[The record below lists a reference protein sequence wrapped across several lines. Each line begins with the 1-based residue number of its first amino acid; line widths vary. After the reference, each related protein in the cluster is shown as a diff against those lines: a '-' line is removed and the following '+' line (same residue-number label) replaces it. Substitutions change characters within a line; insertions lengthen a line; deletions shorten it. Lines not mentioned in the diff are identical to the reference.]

1 MKKECPKIVQKLSTH
16 TEIIQKSSSSIQK
29 IYNNCA
35 KNCNA
40 SINKLLQFLAQLLY
54 IFCMELDDFWMISV
68 CVDNFWMIFG
78 HFLSQGLYSISNKI
92 MFTYFTSNT
101 LLYQGCVTFITAA
114 SPRIDYPFPS
124 ICDGLG
130 RTIVVSMKDAFL
142 SEFFHKRNFIQSRDY
157 DHKMPFNPI
166 YTQI

>member
-1 MKKECPKIVQKLSTH
+1 MIITKKYLGGSVTAHQFLIAILYIPMKKECPKIIQKLSTH

-78 HFLSQGLYSISNKI
+78 HSF
-92 MFTYFTSNT
+92 
-101 LLYQGCVTFITAA
+101 FI
-114 SPRIDYPFPS
+114 
-124 ICDGLG
+124 GQK
-130 RTIVVSMKDAFL
+130 KD
-142 SEFFHKRNFIQSRDY
+142 
-157 DHKMPFNPI
+157 
-166 YTQI
+166 